1 MMYTKAQWDGATEAE
16 PMICRGAANRQA
28 MPGCGAKLAAIR
40 AATGLSNRELLS
52 LAEARREGRATRRP
66 TRTISPQQWRRLMT
80 YGCLPAPPRPNPREA
95 LLTTATAGRMAG
107 KPAPQA
113 VREATAA
120 AAIAA
125 AILVF
130 SMEFRFEV
138 AFGSPDARV
147 AARGAGPYSSRLR
160 LTIPEHWYTVVVRDL
175 ATAGAMLTLAA
186 DPLPGTDGAYN
197 AVWVAR
203 HGLRECRVHRGVI
216 LRRPGGG
223 WIHGR
228 DLAHCRRI
236 ARRSEAEAARQARA
250 VPTAP
255 EVLATQYGSVRVFR
269 ADSIRAGNCPT
280 GTDSWVS
287 AHMPGRRSATVAE
300 VLAADTSRYAIAACI
315 RAVRRRG

>member
-1 MMYTKAQWDGATEAE
+1 
-16 PMICRGAANRQA
+16 
-28 MPGCGAKLAAIR
+28 
-40 AATGLSNRELLS
+40 
-52 LAEARREGRATRRP
+52 
-66 TRTISPQQWRRLMT
+66 
-80 YGCLPAPPRPNPREA
+80 
-95 LLTTATAGRMAG
+95 MAG

-130 SMEFRFEV
+130 SMEFRFKIE
-138 AFGSPDARV
+138 FGKPGAGV
-147 AARGAGPYSSRLR
+147 AARDAGPYSSRCSYHRTEYTLR

-175 ATAGAMLTLAA
+175 ATAGTMLTLAA

-203 HGLRECRVHRGVI
+203 HGVRDCRVHRGVI

-250 VPTAP
+250 VPTEP
-255 EVLATQYGSVRVFR
+255 EVLAAQYGSVRVFR